1 MAGGWVTEAR
11 IDLAHE
17 PDFRI
22 GDLSVWPS
30 TRELSRGEDRVVI
43 EPRVMQV
50 LVALSRAGGA
60 VVSKDDLT
68 RSCWEGRVVG
78 EDAINRVLSRL
89 RKLSDGI
96 GSGAF
101 RIETVTRVGYRL
113 IEEGGLQSI
122 PDSPKGIA
130 AAEPIS
136 RRMLIAGGGLAV
148 LGAGGAIHLLT
159 RSDDPP
165 DEVQELIR
173 RGQEA
178 VLYGTPEQTALGIS
192 LLQQASERSPDHA
205 LTWGLL
211 SLAYGQQAAQSNQA
225 DFDRL
230 IERAESA
237 GRRALELDPDNPEAQ
252 LGRAIGGVKK
262 EERAERDRRIR
273 ALLARHPENP
283 AVNRQYSF
291 LLTQTGRFRESLV
304 HLERAI
310 AAEPYSPTDAHAFAT
325 TLWSVGRLDEADA
338 AMESAFRRWPRH
350 YGVWFARCKL
360 LVQTGKLAVAQ
371 AMLDDV
377 GQRPTGV
384 PDSNFALVQAELD
397 ALNRREPAAVKRAL
411 DAHMKAARTGVG
423 FTQNAMTFAATVGE
437 WERVFELADAM
448 FFDRGFRLGTQR
460 FTKEQGLF
468 NPSRRR
474 PTYFLFTPPFAPC
487 WKDARFVALLEALGL
502 ERYWQ
507 ATRSQ
512 PDFRKYA

>member
-1 MAGGWVTEAR
+1 MTEAR

-17 PDFRI
+17 PDFSI
-22 GDLSVWPS
+22 GDLQVRPS
-30 TRELSRGEDRVVI
+30 TRELSRGDEKVVI

-50 LVALSRAGGA
+50 LVSLSRAGGA
-60 VVSKDDLT
+60 VVSRDDLIQ
-68 RSCWEGRVVG
+68 SCWDGRVVG

-89 RKLSDGI
+89 RRLSDGI
-96 GSGAF
+96 GSGRF
-101 RIETVTRVGYRL
+101 RVETVTRVGYRL
-113 IEEGGLQSI
+113 IAEAGLQA
-122 PDSPKGIA
+122 SPASSSGISA
-130 AAEPIS
+130 SQPVS
-136 RRMLIAGGGLAV
+136 RRMLIVGGGLAV
-148 LGAGGAIHLLT
+148 LGVAGAVHVFT
-159 RSDDPP
+159 RSHDLP
-165 DEVQELIR
+165 DEAEQLIR

-192 LLQQASERSPDHA
+192 LLQQAIERAPENA
-205 LTWGLL
+205 RIWGLL
-211 SLAYGQQAAQSNQA
+211 SLAYGQQASQSNQP

-252 LGRAIGGVKK
+252 LGRSIGRMKQ
-262 EERAERDRRIR
+262 EERADRDRRMR
-273 ALLARHPENP
+273 ALVARHPDNP

-291 LLTQTGRFRESLV
+291 LLTQTGRLRESLSY
-304 HLERAI
+304 LERAI

-325 TLWSVGRLDEADA
+325 TLWSVGRLDEADT

-350 YGVWFARCKL
+350 YGVWFARYKL
-360 LVQTGKLAVAQ
+360 LVQTDKLAIAQ
-371 AMLDDV
+371 AMLDDI

-384 PDSNFALVQAELD
+384 PDSNFALVQTELD
-397 ALNRREPAAVKRAL
+397 ALTRREPAAVKRAI
-411 DAHMKAARTGVG
+411 DAHMQAARTGVG

-437 WERVFELADAM
+437 LDRVFELADAM

-487 WKDARFVALLEALGL
+487 WKDPRFNVLLEELGL
-502 ERYWQ
+502 ERYWK
-507 ATRSQ
+507 ATGSQ
-512 PDFRKYA
+512 PDFRRFA